1 MFGVKKSNIS
11 QNDRWIPFNDE
22 LTCNLIRTL
31 STDVHPF
38 NSCTVMARFFRISLF
53 LKKLDFTIVRYDIV
67 LSMLSEVEFDSIG
80 CYFVAIVKR
89 ILMDFNALKILWTRK
104 HSSRM
109 RTARFSGP
117 RVCPIPLESDPSLN
131 AYPPG
136 GWPPPLEGTW
146 DFAQNFVCRC
156 QYRADPG
163 FPRGT
168 YSLAKLYQKLHENER
183 NWTELER

>member
-1 MFGVKKSNIS
+1 MFT
-11 QNDRWIPFNDE
+11 
-22 LTCNLIRTL
+22 LLIAVL
-31 STDVHPF
+31 LWQG
-38 NSCTVMARFFRISLF
+38 FFRISLF
-53 LKKLDFTIVRYDIV
+53 SKKLDYTIVRYDIV

-80 CYFVAIVKR
+80 CYFVASVKR

-131 AYPPG
+131 TYPPG

-146 DFAQNFVCRC
+146 AAVNTGRIQDFREGPILWQNFTKNCMKMKEIGLSWSARVAYLLGSAYEILSHRNSTSFIKKLARSPASG
-156 QYRADPG
+156 YR
-163 FPRGT
+163 
-168 YSLAKLYQKLHENER
+168 LV
-183 NWTELER
+183 